1 MSTAILMRASCLL
14 IFSFT
19 PLRIRLGFR
28 GRSPS
33 ASEALPSLRIFGCV
47 ELARATEKKKRLPF
61 EMRRSALRA
70 LFHFS
75 SSLKWIRGP
84 ATRFSVL
91 MPKDV

>member
-1 MSTAILMRASCLL
+1 LSAY
-14 IFSFT
+14 FSFT

-47 ELARATEKKKRLPF
+47 ELARATENKKKRLPF

-75 SSLKWIRGP
+75 
-84 ATRFSVL
+84 
-91 MPKDV
+91 